1 MIFSVLLHAVKNNRG
16 LFDSVTQFSALP
28 LNRRELLRFVA
39 YVSDHILVVVIV
51 DCYIVIRQL
60 LPLEDTLTKGLCLVS
75 CVRAEH
81 LDVLVGSKKLRSQEL
96 YLRL

>member
-1 MIFSVLLHAVKNNRG
+1 MIFSVFLHAVKNNRG
-16 LFDSVTQFSALP
+16 FLDGVTQFSAFP

-60 LPLEDTLTKGLCLVS
+60 LPLEDTLTKGLCLVP
-75 CVRAEH
+75 CIRTEH
-81 LDVLVGSKKLRSQEL
+81 LDVLVGTK
-96 YLRL
+96 